1 MNESILIDLL
11 LFLHMFWRMNEV
23 LSTKKWKR
31 NDISNLIQNGDRDEG
46 VDEDEIEEI
55 QCTS

>member
-1 MNESILIDLL
+1 MNESILIDIL

>member
-1 MNESILIDLL
+1 MKSFQPKNEKELIYL
-11 LFLHMFWRMNEV
+11 
-23 LSTKKWKR
+23 
-31 NDISNLIQNGDRDEG
+31 ILIQNGDRDEG